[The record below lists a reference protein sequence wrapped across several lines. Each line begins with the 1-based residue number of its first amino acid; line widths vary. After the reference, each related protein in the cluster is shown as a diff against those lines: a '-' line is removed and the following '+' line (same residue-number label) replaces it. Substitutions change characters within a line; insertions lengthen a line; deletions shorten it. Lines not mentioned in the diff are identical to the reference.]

1 MRVLACLLFLTAT
14 AAADPQKPAPAPA
27 PAPAAATA
35 VGACKKVVIVGRGLD
50 RKVYC
55 DIDRPL
61 VVKAKPPKPAVVVA
75 PKDGRAVVGRPK
87 SEDRL
92 QGLSPFSK

>member
-14 AAADPQKPAPAPA
+14 AAADPQKPTATPAPA
-27 PAPAAATA
+27 TATT
-35 VGACKKVVIVGRGLD
+35 ACKKVVVVGRGLD

-55 DIDRPL
+55 DIDTPI
-61 VVKAKPPKPAVVVA
+61 VVKGKAPKPAVVVA

-92 QGLSPFSK
+92 KGLSPFSK